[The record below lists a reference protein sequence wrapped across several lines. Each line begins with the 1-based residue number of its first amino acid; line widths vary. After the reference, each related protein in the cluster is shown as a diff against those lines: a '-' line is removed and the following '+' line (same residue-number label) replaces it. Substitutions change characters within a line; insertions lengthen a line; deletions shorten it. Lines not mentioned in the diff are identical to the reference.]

1 MDRYYNYNV
10 PKGESR
16 PSPRQ
21 QNPYREV
28 RQMVLQRW
36 DQFGDLRRA
45 ETRFNRLFRGGGGAY
60 CEPGV
65 GSWAVP
71 LDVIGDGDDIV
82 VKASLPGVKAD
93 DVSVTIADGV
103 LTIKAESS
111 SEAEAK
117 EKGYLLR
124 ERRYGAFHRSL
135 RLFRR
140 GGRRPYRVQL
150 RGRRADG
157 SAPQAGGQ
165 EGEGH
170 RGEGG
175 VTPSPSPC

>member
-1 MDRYYNYNV
+1 
-10 PKGESR
+10 
-16 PSPRQ
+16 
-21 QNPYREV
+21 
-28 RQMVLQRW
+28 MVLQRW

-135 RLFRR
+135 RLSDA
-140 GGRRPYRVQL
+140 VD
-150 RGRRADG
+150 ADHTESSYEDG
-157 SAPQAGGQ
+157 VLTVRLPKQ
-165 EGEGH
+165 EAKKAKVIE
-170 RGEGG
+170 
-175 VTPSPSPC
+175 VKAA